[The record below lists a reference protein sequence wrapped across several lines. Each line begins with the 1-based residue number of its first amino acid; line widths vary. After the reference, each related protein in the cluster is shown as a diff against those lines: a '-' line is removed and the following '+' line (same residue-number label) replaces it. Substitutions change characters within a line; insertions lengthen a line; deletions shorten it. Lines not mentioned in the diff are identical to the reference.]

1 MGPGGMGPGGM
12 GPGGLVPGGM
22 VPGGIVPGGMGMN
35 LPPNFAPQM
44 MNMQNPIQQANNPSD
59 FKQKRA

>member
-1 MGPGGMGPGGM
+1 
-12 GPGGLVPGGM
+12 
-22 VPGGIVPGGMGMN
+22 MGMN